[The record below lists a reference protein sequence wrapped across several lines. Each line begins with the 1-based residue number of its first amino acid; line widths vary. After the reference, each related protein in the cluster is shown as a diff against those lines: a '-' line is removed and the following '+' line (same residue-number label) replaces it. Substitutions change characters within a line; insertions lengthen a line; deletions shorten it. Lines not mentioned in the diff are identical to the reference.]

1 MEKLTILNDIKNFLG
16 DHISLEE
23 LELDADI
30 FKTGYVNSLFAMKL
44 VQFVEGNFN
53 IKVENE
59 DLEIT
64 NFSTVNNLTNFIINK
79 LAAQNKK

>member
-1 MEKLTILNDIKNFLG
+1 MKKSTILNEIKNFLG

-23 LELDADI
+23 LKFDEDI

-44 VQFVEGNFN
+44 VQFVEVNFN

-64 NFSTVNNLTNFIINK
+64 NFNTVDNLTNFIINK
-79 LAAQNKK
+79 LNAQIGK

>member
-1 MEKLTILNDIKNFLG
+1 MEKSTILNEIKNFLG

-23 LELDADI
+23 LELDVDI

-53 IKVENE
+53 INVENE

-79 LAAQNKK
+79 LAAQNEK

>member
-1 MEKLTILNDIKNFLG
+1 MEKSTILNDIKNFLG

-23 LELDADI
+23 LELDVDI

-53 IKVENE
+53 INIENE

-79 LAAQNKK
+79 LAAQNEK

>member
-1 MEKLTILNDIKNFLG
+1 MDRSIVLNEIRNFLG

-23 LELDADI
+23 LKFDEDI

-44 VQFVEGNFN
+44 VQFVEVNFN
-53 IKVENE
+53 IKVENK

-64 NFSTVNNLTNFIINK
+64 NFNTVDNLTNFIINK
-79 LAAQNKK
+79 LNAQTGK